1 MHQPNVFQVD
11 VRANEAQGERGQSP
25 EASRRGEKGKNTFKE
40 IKRRKERQEKIEGN
54 SKKREGNRKR

>member
-25 EASRRGEKGKNTFKE
+25 EASRRGEKGKNTFKDC
-40 IKRRKERQEKIEGN
+40 KRRKERQEKIEGN
-54 SKKREGNRKR
+54 RKR